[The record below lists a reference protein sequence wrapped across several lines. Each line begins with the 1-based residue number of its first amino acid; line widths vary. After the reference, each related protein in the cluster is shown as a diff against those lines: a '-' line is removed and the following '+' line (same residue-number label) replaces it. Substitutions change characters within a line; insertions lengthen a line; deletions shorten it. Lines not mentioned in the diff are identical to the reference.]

1 MVRGGMRLR
10 TPSLAGMAIGALP
23 TGVKRGHPAAK
34 QQFGSRDWRQ
44 GLEERIMTTK
54 QVAVITGGASGIGEA
69 TARRFAADGYAVVI
83 LDQNQEAGA
92 TVATSLGSSATFYAC
107 DVTDA
112 RQLDR
117 LAATVEAELGP
128 ADVLVTSAGLIPN
141 SEGIMDMDMAAHDR
155 MWQVNYNGTVHAC
168 RSFARQMIPRQRGAI
183 LTLGSINSR
192 MPLPI
197 PAYNM
202 GKAAIERLTQ
212 LLAVELG
219 RHGIRVNS
227 VAPTYVM
234 TPPLRAKVASGQRDL
249 NKIMAVHALK
259 QLPEPK
265 DIANAIAFLCSDAA
279 ATITGILLPVDA
291 GWLAGVSYRTYA
303 GGVPWQE

>member
-1 MVRGGMRLR
+1 MLQ
-10 TPSLAGMAIGALP
+10 
-23 TGVKRGHPAAK
+23 KH
-34 QQFGSRDWRQ
+34 
-44 GLEERIMTTK
+44 
-54 QVAVITGGASGIGEA
+54 VAVITGGASGIGEA
-69 TARRFAADGYAVVI
+69 TARKFAADGYAVAI
-83 LDQNQEAGA
+83 LDQNAPAG
-92 TVATSLGSSATFYAC
+92 TKVAASLGEGARFYAC

-112 RQLDR
+112 DQLAA
-117 LAATVEAELGP
+117 LAATVEAELG
-128 ADVLVTSAGLIPN
+128 AVEVLVTSAGLIPN
-141 SEGIMDMDMAAHDR
+141 CEGIMDMDMAAHER
-155 MWQVNYNGTVHAC
+155 MWQVNYHGTVHAC
-168 RSFARQMIPRQRGAI
+168 RAFARQMIPRQRGAI
-183 LTLGSINSR
+183 VTLGSINSR

-234 TPPLRAKVASGQRDL
+234 TPPLRAKVQSGQRDM

-259 QLPEPK
+259 HLPEPS
-265 DIANAIAFLCSDAA
+265 DIANAIAFLCSHQAA
-279 ATITGILLPVDA
+279 SITGVLLPIDA
-291 GWLAGVSYRTYA
+291 GWLAAVSYRTYA

>member
-1 MVRGGMRLR
+1 
-10 TPSLAGMAIGALP
+10 
-23 TGVKRGHPAAK
+23 
-34 QQFGSRDWRQ
+34 
-44 GLEERIMTTK
+44 
-54 QVAVITGGASGIGEA
+54 
-69 TARRFAADGYAVVI
+69 
-83 LDQNQEAGA
+83 
-92 TVATSLGSSATFYAC
+92 
-107 DVTDA
+107 
-112 RQLDR
+112 
-117 LAATVEAELGP
+117 
-128 ADVLVTSAGLIPN
+128 
-141 SEGIMDMDMAAHDR
+141 

-168 RSFARQMIPRQRGAI
+168 RSFARQMIRRQRGAI
-183 LTLGSINSR
+183 VTLGSINSR

-227 VAPTYVM
+227 VGPTYVM

-249 NKIMAVHALK
+249 HKIMAVHALK

>member
-1 MVRGGMRLR
+1 
-10 TPSLAGMAIGALP
+10 
-23 TGVKRGHPAAK
+23 
-34 QQFGSRDWRQ
+34 
-44 GLEERIMTTK
+44 MTTT

-69 TARRFAADGYAVVI
+69 TARRFAADGHAVAI

-92 TVATSLGSSATFYAC
+92 AVAASLGGGAKFYAC

-112 RQLDR
+112 GALDS
-117 LAATVEAELGP
+117 LAAKVEAELGA

-155 MWQVNYNGTVHAC
+155 MWQVNYHGTVHAC
-168 RSFARQMIPRQRGAI
+168 RSFARQMIRRQRGAI
-183 LTLGSINSR
+183 VTLGSINSR

-227 VAPTYVM
+227 VGPTYVM
-234 TPPLRAKVASGQRDL
+234 TPPLRAKVAAGQRDL

-279 ATITGILLPVDA
+279 ATITGVLLPVDA

-303 GGVPWQE
+303 GGVPWPE

>member
-1 MVRGGMRLR
+1 
-10 TPSLAGMAIGALP
+10 
-23 TGVKRGHPAAK
+23 
-34 QQFGSRDWRQ
+34 
-44 GLEERIMTTK
+44 LEERIMTKK

-69 TARRFAADGYAVVI
+69 TARRFAADGYAVAI

-92 TVATSLGSSATFYAC
+92 ALATSLGGNANFYAC

-112 RQLDR
+112 RRLES
-117 LAATVEAELGP
+117 LAAKVEAELGP

-168 RSFARQMIPRQRGAI
+168 RSFARQMILRQRGAI
-183 LTLGSINSR
+183 VTLGSINSR

-227 VAPTYVM
+227 VGPTYVM